1 MDDSSMIERLKEDA
15 LSSYGE
21 NRIDAIDTVAAYGED
36 AIPALIDIAEESS
49 SNDHQQH
56 ARKKI
61 REIKG
66 SE

>member
-1 MDDSSMIERLKEDA
+1 MSDTDPIERLKKDA

-66 SE
+66 AE

>member
-1 MDDSSMIERLKEDA
+1 MDDSDLIERLKEDA

-21 NRIDAIDTVAAYGED
+21 NRIDAIDTVATYGED
-36 AIPALIDIAEESS
+36 AIPALIDIAEQSS

-61 REIKG
+61 REIKN
-66 SE
+66 S